1 MHRLWAKIVVAGL
14 IILGEGALAS
24 EISQR
29 SDDRHENGENPAL
42 ISQPVI
48 LDDSGSSCN
57 PAFICIDGVRP
68 QITLTH
74 YKVAVAG
81 VLTSDTFEYHPFNPR
96 APPVPAS

>member
-1 MHRLWAKIVVAGL
+1 MHRLWAKFVVAGL
-14 IILGEGALAS
+14 IILGEGAFAS

-57 PAFICIDGVRP
+57 TAPACIDGVRP
-68 QITLTH
+68 QITLKH
-74 YKVAVAG
+74 YKVAVAS
-81 VLTSDTFEYHPFNPR
+81 VFTSGSFEYNPFNPR